1 MVRKW
6 LPWVLKVGLSAGLTW
21 WLLSKVD
28 LGEAWTKFKSMDP
41 EMLGLAVALMLLQL
55 VLGALRWGVVLR
67 ALSAKLSAVRIMILY
82 YIGAF
87 FSIVLPGLVGGDAV
101 RVWCTVKS
109 GEYLAVAFNSVMLER
124 AAAVLSLA
132 ILVAGSEPLL
142 LERVPDLP
150 GAWVFPALSVAGLA
164 GIFVLS
170 ILDRL
175 PESLRHWRAVR
186 ALSYLAADTRKV
198 AFHPKI
204 AAASFFSALMGN
216 VNLSLVVWALA
227 RGLSIPVG
235 VVDCLVLVP
244 PVFLLT
250 TLPISMA
257 GWGVREAAMVSA
269 FGFIGVPQSSS
280 LVLSIVFGV
289 LNMLISIPGGIA
301 FLSVGGR
308 HLPNT
313 EELNDNSAV
322 QANVELS

>member
-6 LPWVLKVGLSAGLTW
+6 APWLLKGGLSGGLTW

-28 LGEAWTKFKSMDP
+28 LGEAWVKFQSMDP
-41 EMLGLAVALMLLQL
+41 WMLTLGIVLMLFQL
-55 VLGALRWGVVLR
+55 ALGGLRWGVVLR
-67 ALSAKLSAVRIMILY
+67 ALNSKLTAFKILTLY

-87 FSIVLPGLVGGDAV
+87 FSTVLPGLVGGDAV

-132 ILVAGSEPLL
+132 VLVACSEPIL

-150 GAWVFPALSVAGLA
+150 GAWVFPVLSVVGFF
-164 GIFVLS
+164 GVFVLT

-175 PESLRHWRAVR
+175 PEDLRRWRVVR
-186 ALSYLAADTRKV
+186 ALSYLATDTRRV
-198 AFHPKI
+198 AFHPQI
-204 AAASFFSALMGN
+204 AAASFFSALIGN
-216 VNLSLVVWALA
+216 INLAMVVWALA
-227 RGLSIPVG
+227 RGLDINVS

-250 TLPISMA
+250 TLPISVA

-269 FGFIGVPQSSS
+269 LGFIGVPQSSS

-289 LNMLISIPGGIA
+289 LNMVTALPGGLA
-301 FLSVGGR
+301 FLSIGGR

-313 EELNDNSAV
+313 EELSENSTV
-322 QANVELS
+322 QA

>member
-1 MVRKW
+1 MLKKW
-6 LPWVLKVGLSAGLTW
+6 SLWLLKMGLSGGLTW

-28 LGEAWTKFKSMDP
+28 MGEAWVRFQSMDGG
-41 EMLGLAVALMLLQL
+41 MLALGIGLMLLQL
-55 VLGALRWGVVLR
+55 ALGALRWGVVLR
-67 ALSAKLSAVRIMILY
+67 ALNAKLSAFKIMTLY

-101 RVWCTVKS
+101 RIWCTVKS
-109 GEYLAVAFNSVMLER
+109 GEFLAVAVNSVMLER

-132 ILVAGSEPLL
+132 VLVACSEPLL

-150 GAWVFPALSVAGLA
+150 GAWVFPLLSVAGVA
-164 GIFVLS
+164 GFFVLS
-170 ILDRL
+170 VLDKL

-186 ALSYLAADTRKV
+186 ALSYLAVDTRRV
-198 AFHPKI
+198 AFHPRI
-204 AAASFFSALMGN
+204 ATASFFSALLGN
-216 VNLSLVVWALA
+216 INLSMVMWALA
-227 RGLSIPVG
+227 RGLDIPVG

-250 TLPISMA
+250 TLPISVA

-289 LNMLISIPGGIA
+289 LSMITAIPGGLA

-308 HLPNT
+308 HLPKA
-313 EELNDNSAV
+313 EELSNSGAV
-322 QANVELS
+322 QS